1 MKKVS
6 VILTTYNGE
15 KTIENT
21 IISILNQDSIDNAFK
36 LELIVVDDCSTD
48 NTPDIL
54 NKFDIILLNTSKNS
68 GGPNKGRNIGLLNA
82 TGDYICIAD
91 QDDIWESHKIISLL
105 PYLEKVPIVTSGFT
119 LIDISTNKKIIRTN
133 KHNEKSIYYEKN
145 KTFIS
150 KLTKS
155 IDGQQTY
162 LGSIIFVRE
171 LKNVLFEET
180 FGMIDFDWVLRLFHG
195 KESIEVCDSLYTR
208 IVDGQNL
215 SLNKLYRK
223 NDFYYSL
230 MFIETYMD
238 DYPKEVRTANLK
250 IHGSRARYYYLIG
263 EMKNARMYFLRSKI
277 TWKTV
282 LYYITTFFGSS
293 FVKKH
298 FNIFG

>member
-6 VILTTYNGE
+6 VILTTYNSEEVIE
-15 KTIENT
+15 KTVN
-21 IISILNQDSIDNAFK
+21 SILNQDYVGKAFK

-48 NTPDIL
+48 NTVDIL
-54 NKFDIILLNTSKNS
+54 NKFSLTLLNTSKNS

-105 PYLEKVPIVTSGFT
+105 PYLQKVPIVTSGYT
-119 LIDISTNKKIIRTN
+119 LMDISTNKKIIRTN
-133 KHNEKSIYYEKN
+133 KKKAKSIYYEKD

-155 IDGQQTY
+155 LDGQQAY
-162 LGSIIFVRE
+162 LGSIMFTKE
-171 LKNVLFEET
+171 FKNILFEET
-180 FGMIDFDWVLRLFHG
+180 FGMVDFDWVLRLFHR

-215 SLNKLYRK
+215 SLNNLYRK

-230 MFIETYMD
+230 MFIENYMD
-238 DYPKEVRTANLK
+238 DYPKEVQTANLK
-250 IHGSRARYYYLIG
+250 IHGSRARYYYLTG

-282 LYYITTFFGSS
+282 LYYLTTFFRSS